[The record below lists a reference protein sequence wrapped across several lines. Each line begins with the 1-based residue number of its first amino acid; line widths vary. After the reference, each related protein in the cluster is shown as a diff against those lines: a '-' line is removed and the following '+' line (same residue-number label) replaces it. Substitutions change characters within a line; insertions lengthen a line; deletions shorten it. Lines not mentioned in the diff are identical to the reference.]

1 MEFLEYLGYA
11 ELASK
16 GVISDWILAGA
27 GMHGREMQSFGGG
40 GGAGRREIH
49 GQASLEDPREYCS
62 PFLYCIQL
70 YYIIVVIIELL
81 WEGLLS

>member
-27 GMHGREMQSFGGG
+27 GMHEREMQSFGGVEGLG
-40 GGAGRREIH
+40 GGRSMGRLHWKTPGSIT
-49 GQASLEDPREYCS
+49 PY
-62 PFLYCIQL
+62 FFIT
-70 YYIIVVIIELL
+70 
-81 WEGLLS
+81 